1 MKCNLGTLD
10 TAKLLELKGIRK
22 EEKGVGEWGGGSDC
36 HLSGN
41 AVISVFLGGNCCH
54 QKRGLRGSRKTSV

>member
-22 EEKGVGEWGGGSDC
+22 EEKGVGGG
-36 HLSGN
+36 
-41 AVISVFLGGNCCH
+41 
-54 QKRGLRGSRKTSV
+54 K